1 MDLKVIGKGVPK
13 YDAWGKAR
21 GEVIYADDFSL
32 PGMLYGK
39 VFRSP
44 YPRAKILDINVEKAL
59 QLPGVHGVITHKD
72 VPRNN
77 LKARFGQGTEIG
89 AQFEGL
95 YRVLAEGEVRYF
107 GEPIALIAA
116 ETPEIAEQACKLIEA
131 KFEPLPGVF
140 DPLDAMQPGA
150 PQVGEKEN
158 NIASHFKIRKG
169 DVEKGFQEADVI
181 VEGYYKV
188 GYQDHAY
195 LEPESGVAWVEEDGT
210 VVIRVSSQVIE
221 HFREVAEVLDLPHSK
236 VRYIGT
242 LIGGGFGGKEDITV
256 ESYLALLAWKT
267 KRPVKLTYTRKES
280 LLVHSKRHPY
290 YLFYKTGAT
299 KEGKL
304 TVVQV
309 KLVSD
314 AGSYAALSPWVLLYS
329 TVDAVGPYKVENVKV
344 DSYTVMTNT
353 PITSAFRGF
362 GAPQVNFAYE
372 SQMDELAKKLGMDPL
387 ELRKRNFLKKGDSL
401 STGYIYDRP
410 IPLDLL
416 ASKAWEAL
424 GPRKES
430 RNPDIKIGR
439 GLAVGMCS
447 YGRLTFLHD
456 TSRSYVRLE
465 LDGSAVIRCG
475 VPDVGGGQGH
485 ILSQIVSEELG
496 VPLERIKIHL
506 TDSQL
511 TPLAGTTTAT
521 RQLYMSGNAT
531 LKAARE
537 LKGRMLRKAAKIL
550 NAPEDD
556 LEVGEGRV
564 YLKSDHSRYIAL
576 VPLINRMSGDGDEL
590 FVEAQFNAPFSDV
603 PEKEIIEGR
612 TFPDFTFGAYAVEVE
627 VDEKTGQVRL
637 NRIVGAFDVG
647 KALNPILVEGQI
659 EGGAVQGAG
668 YALLEEMTIKNGV
681 IQTPSF
687 QEYLI
692 PTSLDVP
699 DVESIMMESGTGL
712 GPYGAKGIGE
722 PPIVGIA
729 PAIINAI
736 DDAVGVRINSLPATS
751 EKILL
756 ALKEKR
762 GKKGCLR

>member
-1 MDLKVIGKGVPK
+1 MELKVIGKGVPK
-13 YDAWGKAR
+13 YDAWGKAK
-21 GEVIYADDFSL
+21 GEVIYADDFSM

-39 VFRSP
+39 VFRSSL
-44 YPRAKILDINVEKAL
+44 PRAKILGINTSKAEN
-59 QLPGVHGVITHKD
+59 LPGVHAVITYKD

-77 LKARFGQGTEIG
+77 LRARFGQGTEIG

-95 YRVLAEGEVRYF
+95 YRVLAEGEVRYY

-116 ETPEIAEQACKLIEA
+116 ETPETAEKACDLIEVQY
-131 KFEPLPGVF
+131 EPLPGVF
-140 DPLDAMQPGA
+140 DPLEAMQPDA
-150 PQVGEKEN
+150 PQIGEKQN

-169 DVEKGFQEADVI
+169 DVEKGFSQSEVI
-181 VEGYYKV
+181 VEGFYQV

-195 LEPESGVAWVEEDGT
+195 LEPESGVAWVEDDGT
-210 VVIRVSSQVIE
+210 IVIRVSSQVIE

-267 KRPVKLTYTRKES
+267 RRPVKLTYTRKES

-290 YLFYKTGAT
+290 YMYYKTGASR
-299 KEGKL
+299 EGKIL
-304 TVVQV
+304 AVQA

-329 TVDAVGPYKVENVKV
+329 TVDAVGPYNVENVKV
-344 DSYTVMTNT
+344 DAYTVMTNT

-362 GAPQVNFAYE
+362 GAPQVNLAYE
-372 SQMDELAKKLGMDPL
+372 SQMNELAKKLNMDPM
-387 ELRKRNFLKKGDSL
+387 ELRRKNYLKQGETLAS
-401 STGYIYDRP
+401 GYVYDRQV
-410 IPLDLL
+410 PLDLL
-416 ASKAWEAL
+416 AQKAWEAL

-430 RNPDIKIGR
+430 TKPHTKIGR

-465 LDGSAVIRCG
+465 LDGSALIRCG

-485 ILSQIVSEELG
+485 ILAQIVSEELG
-496 VPLERIKIHL
+496 VPLNLIKLHV

-531 LKAARE
+531 LKACRE
-537 LKGRMLRKAAKIL
+537 LKQRMLKKAAQLLGVK
-550 NAPEDD
+550 EED

-564 YLKSDHSRYIAL
+564 FMRSDPSKYVAL
-576 VPLINRMSGDGDEL
+576 VPLINRMSGDGEEL

-603 PEKEIIEGR
+603 PATEILEGR
-612 TFPDFTFGAYAVEVE
+612 TYPDFTFGAYAVEVE
-627 VDEKTGQVRL
+627 VDEGTGKVELRK
-637 NRIVGAFDVG
+637 IVGAFDVG

-659 EGGAVQGAG
+659 EGGAVQGVG
-668 YALLEEMTIKNGV
+668 YALFEEMPIKEGI
-681 IQTPSF
+681 IQTPSL
-687 QEYLI
+687 QEYLV
-692 PTSLDVP
+692 PTSVDVP
-699 DVESIMMESGTGL
+699 DVEPILVESGTGL

-729 PAIINAI
+729 PAILNAI
-736 DDAVGVRINSLPATS
+736 DDAVGVRITSLPATS
-751 EKILL
+751 EKVLM
-756 ALKEKR
+756 ALKSLKR
-762 GKKGCLR
+762 SK

>member
-1 MDLKVIGKGVPK
+1 MELKVIGKGVPK
-13 YDAWGKAR
+13 YDAWGKVK
-21 GEVIYADDFSL
+21 GEIIYADDFTM

-39 VFRSP
+39 VFRASV
-44 YPRAKILDINVEKAL
+44 PRAKILSIDTSRAEK
-59 QLPGVHGVITHKD
+59 LPGVHAVITHKD
-72 VPRNN
+72 IPRNN
-77 LKARFGQGTEIG
+77 LKARFGQGSEIG

-116 ETPEIAEQACKLIEA
+116 EAPEITDKACELIDVQY
-131 KFEPLPGVF
+131 EPLPGVF
-140 DPLDAMQPGA
+140 DPLEAMKPEA
-150 PQVGEKEN
+150 PQVGEKAN

-169 DVEKGFQEADVI
+169 NVEEGFAQAQVI
-181 VEGYYKV
+181 VEGFYQV

-195 LEPESGVAWVEEDGT
+195 LELESGVAWVDDDGT
-210 VVIRVSSQVIE
+210 IVIRVSSQVIE

-267 KRPVKLTYTRKES
+267 RKPVKLTYTRKES

-290 YLFYKTGAT
+290 YMYYKTGAT
-299 KEGKL
+299 RDGKIVAL
-304 TVVQV
+304 EAR
-309 KLVSD
+309 LISD

-329 TVDAVGPYKVENVKV
+329 TVDAAGPYNIPNIKV
-344 DSYTVMTNT
+344 DSYAAMTNT

-372 SQMDELAKKLGMDPL
+372 SQMNQLAQKLGMDPL
-387 ELRKRNFLKKGDSL
+387 ELRKKNLLKQGDYL
-401 STGYIYDRP
+401 ATGYVYDRP
-410 IPLDLL
+410 VPLDVL
-416 ASKAWEAL
+416 AEKAWKAL
-424 GPRKES
+424 GPKEES
-430 RNPDIKIGR
+430 KKPHIKVGR

-456 TSRSYVRLE
+456 TSRSYLRLE

-485 ILSQIVSEELG
+485 ILTQIVSEELG
-496 VPLERIKIHL
+496 VPLDLIKIHV

-537 LKGRMLRKAAKIL
+537 LKKRMIAKTAQL
-550 NAPEDD
+550 LSVKEEDLVVD
-556 LEVGEGRV
+556 QGKVV
-564 YLKSDHSRYIAL
+564 SRNDPTKYVAL
-576 VPLINRMSGDGDEL
+576 VPLINRMSADGEEL
-590 FVEAQFNAPFSDV
+590 FVEAQFNAPFTDV
-603 PEKEIIEGR
+603 PESEIIEGR
-612 TFPDFTFGAYAVEVE
+612 THPDFTFGAYAVEVT
-627 VDEKTGQVRL
+627 VDEETGKVDL
-637 NRIVGAFDVG
+637 KRIVAAFDVG

-659 EGGAVQGAG
+659 EGGAVQGMG
-668 YALLEEMTIKNGV
+668 YALMEDMVIKDGI

-687 QEYLI
+687 AEYLI
-692 PTSLDVP
+692 PTSKDVP
-699 DVESIMMESGTGL
+699 DVEPLIMESMTGL

-729 PAIINAI
+729 PAIVDAI
-736 DDAVGVRINSLPATS
+736 DDACGVRITSLPATA
-751 EKILL
+751 EKILMEVKNKN
-756 ALKEKR
+756 KEKR
-762 GKKGCLR
+762 AS

>member
-1 MDLKVIGKGVPK
+1 MELKVIGKSVPK

-21 GEVIYADDFSL
+21 GEVIYADDFSM

-39 VFRSP
+39 VFRASL
-44 YPRAKILDINVEKAL
+44 PRAKILSIDTSKAEN
-59 QLPGVHGVITHKD
+59 LPGVHAVITHKD
-72 VPRNN
+72 VPKNN
-77 LKARFGQGTEIG
+77 LRARFGQGTEIG

-95 YRVLAEGEVRYF
+95 YRVLAEGEVRYY

-116 ETPEIAEQACKLIEA
+116 ETSEIAEKACELIEVQY
-131 KFEPLPGVF
+131 EPLPGVF
-140 DPLDAMQPGA
+140 DPLEAMQPGA

-169 DVEKGFQEADVI
+169 DVEKGFAQADVI
-181 VEGYYKV
+181 VEGFYQV

-195 LEPESGVAWVEEDGT
+195 LELESGVAWVDDDGT
-210 VVIRVSSQVIE
+210 IVIRVSSQVIE
-221 HFREVAEVLDLPHSK
+221 HFREVAEVLDLPHSR

-267 KRPVKLTYTRKES
+267 RRPVKLTYTRKES

-290 YLFYKTGAT
+290 YMYYKTGAT
-299 KEGKL
+299 KDGKI
-304 TVVQV
+304 TAVHA
-309 KLVSD
+309 KLISD

-329 TVDAVGPYKVENVKV
+329 TVDAVGPYNVENVKV
-344 DSYTVMTNT
+344 DAYTVMTNT

-362 GAPQVNFAYE
+362 GAPQVNLAYE
-372 SQMDELAKKLGMDPL
+372 SQMNELAKKLGMNPM
-387 ELRKRNFLKKGDSL
+387 ELRRKNYLKQGDSL
-401 STGYIYDRP
+401 ATGYVYDRP
-410 IPLDLL
+410 VPLDLL
-416 ASKAWEAL
+416 AQKAWEAL
-424 GPRKES
+424 GPKRTSSK
-430 RNPDIKIGR
+430 PQVKIGR

-465 LDGSAVIRCG
+465 LDGSALIRCG

-485 ILSQIVSEELG
+485 ILAQIVSEELG
-496 VPLERIKIHL
+496 VPLNLIKIHV

-531 LKAARE
+531 LKACRE
-537 LKGRMLRKAAKIL
+537 LKQRMFRKAAQML
-550 NAPEDD
+550 LTNEED
-556 LEVGEGRV
+556 LEVGEGKV
-564 YLKSDHSRYIAL
+564 YLKSDPTRYIAL
-576 VPLINRMSGDGDEL
+576 VPLINRMSADGDEL
-590 FVEAQFNAPFSDV
+590 YVEAQFNAPFSDV
-603 PEKEIIEGR
+603 PAKEIIEGR

-627 VDEKTGQVRL
+627 VDEETGKVELKR
-637 NRIVGAFDVG
+637 VVAAFDVG
-647 KALNPILVEGQI
+647 RALNPILVEGQI

-668 YALLEEMTIKNGV
+668 YALMEDMVIKDGI
-681 IQTPSF
+681 IQTPSL

-699 DVESIMMESGTGL
+699 DVESILIESGTGL

-729 PAIINAI
+729 PAILNAI
-736 DDAVGVRINSLPATS
+736 DDAVGVRITSLPVTS
-751 EKILL
+751 EKILME
-756 ALKEKR
+756 LKASKEGNKAA
-762 GKKGCLR
+762 

>member
-21 GEVIYADDFSL
+21 GEIIYADDFSL

-44 YPRAKILDINVEKAL
+44 YPRAKILEINVEKAL
-59 QLPGVHGVITHKD
+59 KIPGVHAVITHKD

-107 GEPIALIAA
+107 GEPLALIAA
-116 ETPEIAEQACKLIEA
+116 ETLEIAEKACELIEA
-131 KFEPLPGVF
+131 KLEPLPGVF

-158 NIASHFKIRKG
+158 NIASRFKIRKG
-169 DVEKGFQEADVI
+169 DVEKGFQEAEVI
-181 VEGYYKV
+181 VEGFYKV

-195 LEPESGVAWVEEDGT
+195 LEPESGVAWVDDDGT
-210 VVIRVSSQVIE
+210 IVIRVSSQVIE

-267 KRPVKLTYTRKES
+267 RRPVKLTYTRKES

-290 YLFYKTGAT
+290 YMFYKTGAT
-299 KEGKL
+299 RDGRI
-304 TVVQV
+304 TAVQV

-329 TVDAVGPYKVENVKV
+329 TVDAVGPYQVENVKV

-372 SQMDELAKKLGMDPL
+372 SQMNELAKKLRMDPL
-387 ELRKRNFLKKGDSL
+387 ELRKRNFLKQGNSL
-401 STGYIYDRP
+401 STGYVYDRP
-410 IPLDLL
+410 VPLDVL
-416 ASKAWEAL
+416 ADKAWEAL
-424 GPRKES
+424 GPRRES
-430 RNPDIKIGR
+430 HNPDIKIGR

-496 VPLERIKIHL
+496 VPLERIKIHV

-531 LKAARE
+531 LKAAKE
-537 LKGRMLRKAAKIL
+537 LKRRMLNKAAQIL
-550 NAPEDD
+550 AVKEEE
-556 LEVGEGRV
+556 LEVGEGRIF
-564 YLKSDHSRYIAL
+564 LRSDPSRYIAL
-576 VPLINRMSGDGDEL
+576 VPLINRMSGDGEEL

-637 NRIVGAFDVG
+637 TRIVGAYDVG
-647 KALNPILVEGQI
+647 KALNPILVEGQM

-668 YALLEEMTIKNGV
+668 YALLEEMTIKDGIV
-681 IQTPSF
+681 QTPSF

-699 DVESIMMESGTGL
+699 DVETIMMESGTGL

-729 PAIINAI
+729 PAIVNAI
-736 DDAVGVRINSLPATS
+736 DDAVGVRITSLPATS

-762 GKKGCLR
+762 EK